1 MAVTCAY
8 HKRVDAV
15 GACVNCGK
23 LVCDE
28 CKVTIKGKI
37 YCNPCVEELF
47 AERAPVA
54 VSSSAPTAAATV
66 ESTPAKRPAKPT
78 DRGRGKAAV
87 ATAANTSGKGKD
99 AAIPE
104 EIRGWNWGAFLLNWI
119 WGIGNKVW
127 ISLLCFVPFV
137 NLIWPFVLGAKGNE
151 WAWQSKAWNSIEHF
165 KKTQRKWTWV
175 GICLLCVSLVIGVA
189 LAIAISALY
198 SSGGRIEFQ

>member
-8 HKRVDAV
+8 HKKVDAV

-47 AERAPVA
+47 AERDSVVA
-54 VSSSAPTAAATV
+54 SSSAPTAAATV
-66 ESTPAKRPAKPT
+66 ESAPAKRPAKPT
-78 DRGRGKAAV
+78 YRGKGEAVV
-87 ATAANTSGKGKD
+87 ATTSGQGKD
-99 AAIPE
+99 AAVPE

-119 WGIGNKVW
+119 WGIGNRVW
-127 ISLLCFVPFV
+127 ISLLCFVPFANV
-137 NLIWPFVLGAKGNE
+137 IMPFVLGAKGNE

-165 KKTQRKWTWV
+165 KKTQRTWMWWGV
-175 GICLLCVSLVIGVA
+175 GLLCASLVIGV
-189 LAIAISALY
+189 LAAAIGSIYAN
-198 SSGGRIEFQ
+198 GGRIEFQ